1 MVKKRETL
9 RSNRGP
15 RIEWGVGEGGGGR
28 GGGFP
33 RLQLV
38 VQFGTISL
46 ALTTKTVQLD
56 LPAKRSLSEGIS
68 SFFVN
73 EIYGRVVRASGC
85 LGFDPSI
92 LTVSVKSEGR
102 QMKHC

>member
-1 MVKKRETL
+1 V
-9 RSNRGP
+9 GGG
-15 RIEWGVGEGGGGR
+15 GVGRGEGGGGR

-73 EIYGRVVRASGC
+73 EIYGRVGRASCC